1 MELFSNLLLGFS
13 TALSFENILYC
24 FTGVFVGTA
33 VGVLPGIGPLAA
45 ITMLLP
51 LTYSFSDPSSAIIML
66 AGIYYGCQYGGS
78 TSAILANIPG
88 ESSAVVTVVDGY
100 QMTKRGR
107 AGTALVTAALSSFFA
122 GTVATM
128 FIAIG
133 APVLA
138 EVAFAFGPPDYFSL
152 MLLGLLLAVALST
165 GSFFKSLAMVI
176 FGVLLGL
183 IGTDVTTGVTRFDLS
198 LPELFDG
205 IPFVVIAM
213 GLFGFAEI
221 MYNLE
226 NPQQRLSLSNQK
238 PKLSLTSDEFK
249 RAAPATAKGTVVGSL
264 LGLLPGSGGIIASF
278 AAYAFEKRTNKKHHK
293 EFGHGAIEGV
303 ASPEAANN
311 AGSQTSFIPMLVLG
325 IPTTPIMALM
335 IAALLIHN
343 VVPGPQIVSSNPEV
357 FWGLIA
363 SMWIGNLLL
372 LVLNLPLIG
381 IWVRLLNINY
391 NVLYPLILVFA
402 CLGVYVVTSNIIH
415 VLLTIPF
422 AVLGYLFKKW
432 ECEPAPLMMGFIVG
446 AAMEEHLRRALTIS
460 RGDWMIFIERPISAS
475 LLAIAV
481 ASLIA
486 VILFSVKN
494 HVHIRETRNKS
505 A

>member
-1 MELFSNLLLGFS
+1 MELIDNLSLGFA
-13 TALSFENILYC
+13 TALSLENILYC
-24 FTGVFVGTA
+24 FVGVFLGTA
-33 VGVLPGIGPLAA
+33 VGVLPGLGPLAA

-78 TSAILANIPG
+78 TAAILANIPG

-122 GTVATM
+122 GTVATL
-128 FIAIG
+128 FIALG
-133 APVLA
+133 APALA

-152 MLLGLLLAVALST
+152 MFLGLILAVALST
-165 GSFFKSLAMVI
+165 GSVLKSLAMVI
-176 FGVLLGL
+176 LGVLIGL
-183 IGTDVTTGVTRFDLS
+183 IGTDVTTGVTRFDWGV
-198 LPELFDG
+198 PELFDG

-226 NPQQRLSLSNQK
+226 NPEARQALNNQRPTL
-238 PKLSLTSDEFK
+238 KLSKQELARST
-249 RAAPATAKGTVVGSL
+249 PATFKGTVVGSF

-278 AAYAFEKRTNKKHHK
+278 AAYALEKKTNRKHKH

-303 ASPEAANN
+303 AAPESANN

-335 IAALLIHN
+335 IAALLIHH
-343 VVPGPQIVSSNPEV
+343 VVPGPQIVSTNPEV

-372 LVLNLPLIG
+372 LILNLPLIG
-381 IWVRLLNINY
+381 IWIRMLNINY
-391 NVLYPLILVFA
+391 NVLYPIILIFA
-402 CLGVYVVTSNIIH
+402 CLGVYVVTSNVIH
-415 VLLTIPF
+415 VLMTIPF

-446 AAMEEHLRRALTIS
+446 AAMEEHLRRAMTIS
-460 RGDWMIFIERPISAS
+460 RGDWTVFVERPISAT

-481 ASLIA
+481 AALVA
-486 VILFSVKN
+486 VAVYLLRKA
-494 HVHIRETRNKS
+494 HVHS
-505 A
+505 

>member
-1 MELFSNLLLGFS
+1 MELIDNLYLGFA
-13 TALSFENILYC
+13 TALSVENILYC
-24 FTGVFVGTA
+24 FVGVFLGTA
-33 VGVLPGIGPLAA
+33 VGVLPGLGPLAA

-51 LTYSFSDPSSAIIML
+51 LTYSFNDPSSAIIML

-78 TSAILANIPG
+78 TAAILANIPG

-100 QMTKRGR
+100 QMTKQGR

-122 GTVATM
+122 GTVATL
-128 FIAIG
+128 FIAVG
-133 APVLA
+133 APALA

-152 MLLGLLLAVALST
+152 MFLGLILAVALST
-165 GSFFKSLAMVI
+165 GSVLKSLAMVI
-176 FGVLLGL
+176 FGVLIGL
-183 IGTDVTTGVTRFDLS
+183 IGTDVTTGVTRFDWGV
-198 LPELFDG
+198 PELFDG

-226 NPQQRLSLSNQK
+226 NPHVRQSLSNQR
-238 PKLSLTSDEFK
+238 PTLKLSNEELK
-249 RAAPATAKGTVVGSL
+249 RAAPATVKGTVVGSF

-278 AAYAFEKRTNKKHHK
+278 AAYALEKRTNKKHHS
-293 EFGHGAIEGV
+293 EFGKGAIEGV
-303 ASPEAANN
+303 AAPESANN

-335 IAALLIHN
+335 IAALLIHH
-343 VVPGPQIVSSNPEV
+343 VVPGPQIVETNPEV

-381 IWVRLLNINY
+381 IWIRMLNISY
-391 NVLYPLILVFA
+391 NILYPIILIFA
-402 CLGVYVVTSNIIH
+402 CLGVYVVTSNVVH
-415 VLLTIPF
+415 VLMTIPF

-446 AAMEEHLRRALTIS
+446 AAMEEHLRRAMTIS
-460 RGDWMIFIERPISAS
+460 KGDWLVFVERPISAT
-475 LLAIAV
+475 LLAIAT
-481 ASLIA
+481 ASLIVVA
-486 VILFSVKN
+486 IYVARKVR
-494 HVHIRETRNKS
+494 VHS
-505 A
+505 